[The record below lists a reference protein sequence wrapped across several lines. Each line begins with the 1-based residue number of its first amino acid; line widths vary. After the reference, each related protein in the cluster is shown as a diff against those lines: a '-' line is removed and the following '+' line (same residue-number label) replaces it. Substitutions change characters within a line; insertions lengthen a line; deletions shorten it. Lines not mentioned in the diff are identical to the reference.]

1 MVVDNVERATRAGNA
16 GAIEAVVAAMRAHAD
31 SARLQVIACMV
42 LCAHV
47 CPTCVLGAP
56 CEVNILR
63 ARNAG
68 ALEAAV
74 AALRRHTDRKVQ
86 ISVCSLL
93 QILPYSSEESRT
105 IAASAGAIE
114 AVVEA
119 MRVHPKSGQMQLHAY
134 QALYAITID
143 NAENISR
150 ARNEGAME
158 LVEAALMA
166 HSGDQVL
173 KANATALVLQIQH

>member
-1 MVVDNVERATRAGNA
+1 
-16 GAIEAVVAAMRAHAD
+16 MRAHAD
-31 SARLQVIACMV
+31 SARLQVHACMV
-42 LCAHV
+42 LCAHILV
-47 CPTCVLGAP
+47 SGAL
-56 CEVNILR
+56 CEVNLVR
-63 ARNAG
+63 ARSAG

-74 AALRRHTDRKVQ
+74 AALRRHTDEMVQ
-86 ISVCSLL
+86 MSVCMLL
-93 QILPYSSEESRT
+93 QILTYSSEESRT

-119 MRVHPKSGQMQLHAY
+119 MRVHPKSGQMQLHAC

-166 HSGDQVL
+166 HSGDQAL
-173 KANATALVLQIQH
+173 KDQATALVLQIQHSSL